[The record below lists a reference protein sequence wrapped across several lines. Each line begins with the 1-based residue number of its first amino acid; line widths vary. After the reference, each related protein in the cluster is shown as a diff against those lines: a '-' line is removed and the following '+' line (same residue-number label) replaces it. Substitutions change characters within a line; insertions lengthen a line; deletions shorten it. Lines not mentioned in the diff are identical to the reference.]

1 MYVNISEEHTPCLFS
16 AEVGRVKMQ
25 LCRIS
30 ILIMVI
36 MHSFQPYCYPEDGG
50 SIFLRNILKKPV
62 LHYVEIKKKYW
73 KLK

>member
-1 MYVNISEEHTPCLFS
+1 MCVNISEEHTPCLFS

-50 SIFLRNILKKPV
+50 SIFLRNILKKTCTT
-62 LHYVEIKKKYW
+62 LCGNKKKI
-73 KLK
+73 LET